1 MTTITQMLAPRS
13 TEGGSRFDGMSF
25 GNSDDGPTEFSDVLD
40 KIVDERSRP
49 KSDAGARS
57 RKQDRTVKDDETS
70 ARTTDERQP
79 SDDEMSAQADE
90 QNVAASGSDAEGG
103 ENFVPL
109 ADTSLLAEPQILND
123 VASGET
129 ARAQDPAAWR
139 MNANEQSQAPRVD
152 RHAATPAEV
161 ASAETPEG
169 VMTMA
174 GTQAGGGENTDSALD
189 LLTAQELMAP
199 DQIEVD
205 TEGGEL
211 FERLQQALATRST
224 VLADDVGEV
233 VVPQVVRNM
242 AALARNGVSEMR
254 LQLQPGDLGEIE
266 LRVRAIEGVVRGEVM
281 VQHLEVKQL
290 LDSQMDRLRTA
301 LAQQGLQLENF
312 DVGVSD
318 HGSEARGDGDAD
330 SDRANGTSGNG
341 RSNSAEDPEDPT
353 TSGLPPAHPIRLDP
367 NANDWLV

>member
-13 TEGGSRFDGMSF
+13 TEGGSRVDGMNF
-25 GNSDDGPTEFSDVLD
+25 GNSDDGSTEFSEVLD

-49 KSDAGARS
+49 KSYAGERS
-57 RKQDRTVKDDETS
+57 RKQDRTVKDDES
-70 ARTTDERQP
+70 SVRTTDERQP
-79 SDDEMSAQADE
+79 SDDEMSTQADE
-90 QNVAASGSDAEGG
+90 QNVASSESDTEDE

-109 ADTSLLAEPQILND
+109 ADTSLLVEPQILND
-123 VASGET
+123 AASGET
-129 ARAQDPAAWR
+129 TTVQDPATWR
-139 MNANEQSQAPRVD
+139 LNTNEQSQAPRVD

-174 GTQAGGGENTDSALD
+174 GTQAGGGQDTDSALD
-189 LLTAQELMAP
+189 LLTTQELMAP
-199 DQIEVD
+199 DQIQVE

-211 FERLQQALATRST
+211 FERLQQDLATGST

-254 LQLQPGDLGEIE
+254 LQLLPGDLGEIE

-281 VQHLEVKQL
+281 VQHPEVKQL

-301 LAQQGLQLENF
+301 LAQQGLQLEGF

-318 HGSEARGDGDAD
+318 HGSEARGDGDTD
-330 SDRANGTSGNG
+330 SDRANSASGIG
-341 RSNSAEDPEDPT
+341 RSDSAEDVEDPT
-353 TSGLPPAHPIRLDP
+353 ISGLPPAHPIRLDP

>member
-13 TEGGSRFDGMSF
+13 TEGGSRVDGMNF
-25 GNSDDGPTEFSDVLD
+25 GNSDDGSTEFSEVLD

-49 KSDAGARS
+49 KSYAGERS
-57 RKQDRTVKDDETS
+57 RKQDRTVKDDES
-70 ARTTDERQP
+70 SVRTTDERQP
-79 SDDEMSAQADE
+79 SDDEMSTQADE
-90 QNVAASGSDAEGG
+90 QNVASSESDTEDE

-109 ADTSLLAEPQILND
+109 ADTSLLVEPQILND
-123 VASGET
+123 AASGET
-129 ARAQDPAAWR
+129 TTVQDPATWR
-139 MNANEQSQAPRVD
+139 LNTNEQSQAPRVD
-152 RHAATPAEV
+152 RHAATPAEG

-174 GTQAGGGENTDSALD
+174 GTQAGGGQDTDSALD
-189 LLTAQELMAP
+189 LLTTQELMAP
-199 DQIEVD
+199 DQIQVE

-211 FERLQQALATRST
+211 FERLQQALATGST

-281 VQHLEVKQL
+281 VQHPEVKQL

-301 LAQQGLQLENF
+301 LAQQGLQLEGF

-318 HGSEARGDGDAD
+318 HGSEARGDGDTD
-330 SDRANGTSGNG
+330 SDRANSASGIG
-341 RSNSAEDPEDPT
+341 RSDSAEDVEDPT
-353 TSGLPPAHPIRLDP
+353 ISGLPPAHPIRLDP